1 MTIKLS
7 KIAGLDISKA
17 SATCHVLDS
26 YPSGGLGNYWR
37 ESSRKMFE
45 NYPTFYSYPK
55 GKSKSAWDFIEWLK
69 TNEVELCLMEPT
81 GVYSRLWAKILEG
94 EGVEIK
100 FVGHLQLKRYRQ
112 GKNLPGHGKNDA
124 VDSLA
129 LASYYFDPEFRMSD
143 GSLNPKNFLRNRTE
157 LIGEIRE
164 RVLILEH
171 LNRLKS
177 PAINYLRQ
185 RLSWEFPEKA
195 LVAVSGGVRTKYLPG
210 LIGWLAERNEEIS
223 KHIITRYGKDW
234 SKSIANSYGIAISE
248 FTRFEANILC
258 EIEVHERIVE
268 AEIKE
273 LLALPDFSDYIKIFD
288 SLRLGPRTQATILS
302 QIFPF
307 ETFLLDGKEYRGHES
322 REVRHKEKTFTE
334 GKKQV
339 KFQSG
344 EEKRVRRNY
353 SRDAFKMMIGCGT
366 LYESSGDGWQEVNSG
381 SAICRKALW
390 RHIMTI
396 VETDNM
402 PDSHKWLTEYKDKL
416 KSNTNQHGKQ
426 LMHGNLVQSK
436 LIGALANKIY
446 RLLIDQFKN

>member
-1 MTIKLS
+1 MKTEDIKV
-7 KIAGLDISKA
+7 AGLDISKA
-17 SATCHVLDS
+17 SATCHSLEN

-37 ESSRKMFE
+37 DSSRKMFE
-45 NYPTFYSYPK
+45 NYPTFYSFPK
-55 GKSKSAWDFIEWLK
+55 GKSKNAWDFVEWLK
-69 TNEVELCLMEPT
+69 TNEIKICLMEPT

-94 EGVEIK
+94 EEIEIK
-100 FVGHLQLKRYRQ
+100 FIGHLQLKRYRQ

-129 LASYYFDPEFRMSD
+129 LASYYFDPEFRLSD

-164 RVLILEH
+164 RVLQLEH

-195 LVAVSGGVRTKYLPG
+195 LTAVSGGVRTAYLPG
-210 LIGWLAERNEEIS
+210 LIGWLAERDQEIS
-223 KHIITRYGKDW
+223 KHVITRYGKAWDT
-234 SKSIANSYGIAISE
+234 SIAKNYGIDISS

-273 LLALPDFSDYIKIFD
+273 LLSLPDFADYIKVFD
-288 SLRLGPRTQATILS
+288 ALRLGPRTKATILS

-307 ETFLLDGKEYRGHES
+307 ETFLLDGKEYRGHER
-322 REVRHKEKTFTE
+322 REVRQKEKSFTE

-353 SRDAFKMMIGCGT
+353 SRDAFKMMLGCGT
-366 LYESSGDGWQEVNSG
+366 IYESSGDGWQEVNSG
-381 SAICRKALW
+381 SSLCRKALW
-390 RHIMTI
+390 RHIITI

-416 KSNTNQHGKQ
+416 KSNVNDHGKQ
-426 LMHGNLVQSK
+426 LMNGNLVQSK

-446 RLLIDQFKN
+446 RLLIEEFRQ